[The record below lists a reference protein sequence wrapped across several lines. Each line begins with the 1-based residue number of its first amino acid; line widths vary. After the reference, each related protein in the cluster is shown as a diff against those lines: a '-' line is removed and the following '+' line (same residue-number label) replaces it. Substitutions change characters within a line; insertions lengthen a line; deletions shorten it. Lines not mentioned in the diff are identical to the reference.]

1 MFGEVLFCVVANLNK
16 EIIIRFQ
23 NSKEP
28 IAPFFELQ
36 GVIRI
41 DLRIGLVIG
50 RNLDVRKMRER
61 LYAHENEAEATSKVV
76 LNFME
81 LDPAIFL
88 DQQIS
93 STEEVL
99 IKDVTLLEED
109 LLQITDFV
117 WCEVL
122 GGIEKHGHPT
132 VVIDDI
138 EYEGM
143 LIHALDNH
151 MYLFLREISGGTEA
165 AQLLAKIKNVPK
177 ELQWLKIAKEDGKTP
192 PAPFIL
198 EQIRN
203 WIAALKAYSI
213 E

>member
-1 MFGEVLFCVVANLNK
+1 MANLNK

-177 ELQWLKIAKEDGKTP
+177 ELQWLKIAKEDGEDSARP
-192 PAPFIL
+192 I
-198 EQIRN
+198 
-203 WIAALKAYSI
+203 YSGADAELDSGI
-213 E
+213 KSIQHRMT